1 VAITVT
7 EKFESRKS
15 TKGDNP
21 PSSSAE
27 LVYTVR
33 GTNDDL
39 AARNA
44 AETTWIP
51 TRTDNPG
58 IIVIQVGQTAPP
70 SPSSPCAAIFDRWN
84 RAGSVAPGCASQIS
98 QALAACCSGGSVN
111 NACVNQV
118 ARQNAECSGR
128 IPSKDDFIRACT
140 ADCVSSYGGDIAM
153 YVCPVGA
160 LLGPQPKFPWQK
172 GLYGRSRWTTGY
184 SRISHLMYKLGLKGR
199 TSQAIR
205 SFGKKG
211 AGRFTIHVTV
221 ASCAYWAGVYASCHD
236 ICTQVANE

>member
-1 VAITVT
+1 M
-7 EKFESRKS
+7 R
-15 TKGDNP
+15 
-21 PSSSAE
+21 SAP
-27 LVYTVR
+27 
-33 GTNDDL
+33 
-39 AARNA
+39 AAFLQR
-44 AETTWIP
+44 TTSFAHAP
-51 TRTDNPG
+51 L
-58 IIVIQVGQTAPP
+58 IV
-70 SPSSPCAAIFDRWN
+70 
-84 RAGSVAPGCASQIS
+84 S
-98 QALAACCSGGSVN
+98 QA
-111 NACVNQV
+111 
-118 ARQNAECSGR
+118 
-128 IPSKDDFIRACT
+128 T
-140 ADCVSSYGGDIAM
+140 AVM

>member
-1 VAITVT
+1 MPITVT

-140 ADCVSSYGGDIAM
+140 ADCVSSYGGDVRLPGRCVAWSSAE
-153 YVCPVGA
+153 VPVAERTVRTKPLDYGVLA
-160 LLGPQPKFPWQK
+160 NLPSHVQARPEGPHKPGNPKLRQERCRSLHHSRDGGIVRVLGW
-172 GLYGRSRWTTGY
+172 
-184 SRISHLMYKLGLKGR
+184 RICKL
-199 TSQAIR
+199 S
-205 SFGKKG
+205 
-211 AGRFTIHVTV
+211 
-221 ASCAYWAGVYASCHD
+221 
-236 ICTQVANE
+236 